1 MYGAREIGHAAGDPG
16 CSSGRVLGKRIPAGR
31 TAQHRQGSRRDHR
44 RPLWVLWQQ
53 EALFEALV
61 DRQYKYI
68 MSRYR
73 KAQENF
79 TRIPPAKQPDH
90 MGDISAQCM
99 MDLLL
104 YAYDH
109 LKACQLLLCRAEGT
123 RFAHMVDEMVAIE
136 VQGTHEYLQVLSQL
150 GRSAPAIDPKLEH
163 ILITGMFNA
172 YFELVL
178 HKMPL
183 EQAKAYL
190 NELHVFYAAGWMK
203 IMGQCPHNF
212 SRIS

>member
-1 MYGAREIGHAAGDPG
+1 MDHKPGSYTFSEPQMTLLNDCVNAWRGSIFWALMYMQNRLFHAENVD
-16 CSSGRVLGKRIPAGR
+16 SIYN
-31 TAQHRQGSRRDHR
+31 
-44 RPLWVLWQQ
+44 
-53 EALFEALV
+53 ALQL
-61 DRQYKYI
+61 QYKQYEYI
-68 MSRYR
+68 MSHYR
-73 KAQENF
+73 KAQEDF
-79 TRIPPAKQPDH
+79 TRIPPAQQPDH

-150 GRSAPAIDPKLEH
+150 GRPAPAIDPKLEH

-178 HKMPL
+178 HEMPL

-190 NELHVFYAAGWMK
+190 YELHAFYTAGWMK
-203 IMGQCPHNF
+203 IMGQ
-212 SRIS
+212 

>member
-1 MYGAREIGHAAGDPG
+1 MTQEKPATQQAILAAAQAEFWEKGFQRASLRSIVKAAGVTTG
-16 CSSGRVLGKRIPAGR
+16 ALYGYY
-31 TAQHRQGSRRDHR
+31 GSK
-44 RPLWVLWQQ
+44 

-61 DRQYKYI
+61 GQQYGYI
-68 MSRYR
+68 MSHYR
-73 KAQENF
+73 KAQEDF
-79 TRIPPAKQPDH
+79 TRIPPAQQPDH

-150 GRSAPAIDPKLEH
+150 GRPAPAIDPKLEH

-178 HKMPL
+178 HEMPL

-190 NELHVFYAAGWMK
+190 YELHAFYTAGWMK
-203 IMGQCPHNF
+203 IMGQ
-212 SRIS
+212 

>member
-1 MYGAREIGHAAGDPG
+1 MAQEKSATQQAILAAAQAEFWEKGFQRAALHSIVKAAGVTTG
-16 CSSGRVLGKRIPAGR
+16 ALYGYY
-31 TAQHRQGSRRDHR
+31 GSK
-44 RPLWVLWQQ
+44 

-61 DRQYKYI
+61 GRQYKYI